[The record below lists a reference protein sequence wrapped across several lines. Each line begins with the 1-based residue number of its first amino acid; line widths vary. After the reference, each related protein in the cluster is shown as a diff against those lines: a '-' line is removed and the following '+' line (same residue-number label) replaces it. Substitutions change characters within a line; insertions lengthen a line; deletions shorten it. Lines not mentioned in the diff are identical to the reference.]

1 MRCSFLPSW
10 SCVLHVALVVL
21 LVISPFALGTHGD
34 DGGRREVCVVGGGAA
49 GSAITLELLD
59 RGYTNI
65 RLIEPLP
72 FIGGSCNTVYG
83 PNGTWNEPGVAIFPD
98 TLYAN
103 SVGLGP
109 WKVDMV
115 GWVKRFAGPDSILIP
130 DFFTPLEALA
140 YADDFNLRLFLGPAP
155 IAPLTPDQELDFA
168 RLFQIMNTTYRWME
182 TLEDVPNPIPPELL
196 QSTQDF
202 LIQFNLTSLIPLF
215 LIELTDGGFGHLANL
230 TAFDGLMQKT
240 PTNLLYGTL
249 GAWFSVEQGCRAVYD
264 GMLTYFNS
272 FGGVV
277 MVNAT
282 VNQIRRPGRFDPLE
296 APVIVSGVQNGR
308 HFIEVCDSVVL
319 AMPQTL
325 ANLEPILDLTEEEY
339 AIYSQISTRNYFV
352 GTADIQTIPTGVPPI
367 FDLAN
372 VNLTDVPFFVPDFP
386 AALLLYRKFA
396 EGRAALQ
403 GFATT
408 PLTVAEMTA
417 TVIEPQ
423 LLGLIQSGALANI
436 TNIDVWKH
444 DYNPHFSV
452 EFLGEPVAPFNK
464 VKAIQGHKRTY
475 VLGAAFSTPD
485 TMFIKNQA
493 IDLVERFFPRRH

>member
-1 MRCSFLPSW
+1 MRQCFLRSCSS
-10 SCVLHVALVVL
+10 VLHIAIISL
-21 LVISPFALGTHGD
+21 LVYSRLASGTHGD
-34 DGGRREVCVVGGGAA
+34 DFGSREVCIVGGGAA

-98 TLYAN
+98 TVYAN

-115 GWVKRFAGPDSILIP
+115 GWVKRFAGPNSILIP
-130 DFFTPLEALA
+130 DFYSPLAQLA
-140 YADDFNLRLFLGPAP
+140 YADDFNLRLFLGPVP
-155 IAPLTPDQELDFA
+155 IAPLTTEQELDLA
-168 RLFQIMNTTYRWME
+168 RFFQMMNTTYRWME
-182 TLEDVPNPIPPELL
+182 TLEEVPNPIPPELL
-196 QSTQDF
+196 QSTDNF
-202 LIQFNLTSLIPLF
+202 LIQFNLTSLLPLF
-215 LIELTDGGFGHLANL
+215 LTELTDGGFGNLANL

-249 GAWFSVEQGCRAVYD
+249 GAWFSVNQGCRAVYD

-282 VNQIRRPGRFDPLE
+282 VNQIRRPGQFDPLD
-296 APVIVSGVQNGR
+296 APVIISGVQNGR

-325 ANLEPILDLTEEEY
+325 ANLEPILDITEEEY

-352 GTADIQTIPTGVPPI
+352 GTADIQTLPDGVSPI

-372 VNLTDVPFFVPDFP
+372 VNLTDVPYFVPDFP
-386 AALLLYRKFA
+386 ATIQLFRRFA
-396 EGRAALQ
+396 EGKAAVQ
-403 GFATT
+403 SFATT
-408 PLTVAEMTA
+408 PLTVAEMT
-417 TVIEPQ
+417 TTIIEPQ
-423 LLGLIQSGALANI
+423 LLGLIESGALANI
-436 TNIDVWKH
+436 TNIEVWLH
-444 DYNPHFSV
+444 EYNPHFSV
-452 EFLGEPVAPFNK
+452 EFLEEPVAPFNK
-464 VKAIQGHKRTY
+464 VKAIQGHKKTY
-475 VLGAAFSTPD
+475 VLGAAFSTPN
-485 TMFIKNQA
+485 TMIIKNQA
-493 IDLVERFFPRRH
+493 IDLVERFFPGKL